1 MTFAKYE
8 FTPEK
13 WAELKPTI
21 QDNDAYVNCAVHEI
35 GHICRA
41 TDEQGNCTDLSPMYA
56 VDIMWFEDI
65 PEAFST
71 FEVFPNPIGV
81 HTFAGCEALYTQ
93 RFCEFNPLS
102 PYCETI

>member
-35 GHICRA
+35 GHIN
-41 TDEQGNCTDLSPMYA
+41 DNPMYA

-81 HTFAGCEALYTQ
+81 HTFSGCEELYLA
-93 RFCEFNPLS
+93 RFCEFNPLN
-102 PYCETI
+102 PICNEII